1 MSDVWLSIVMVVA
14 FVLIGGVFSGAE
26 IALVS
31 LRESQVRGMAESGGR
46 RGKAVQRL
54 LSDPNRFLAAVQVGV
69 TLAGFFSAAFGA
81 STLSQPLARW
91 LVGRGMAEGLA
102 GTTALVLV
110 TIAISYLSLVAGEL
124 TPKRLAL
131 QRAEGFSLLVAAPL
145 NTIAT
150 LSRPVIWLL
159 SKSTD
164 VLVRLLGGDPKVSG
178 ESISQEEL
186 RDLVAAH
193 ESLSSDERRLID
205 EVFRAGE
212 REVREVMTP
221 RTEVAFLDA
230 SMTAS
235 RAAKQVADSNWSR
248 FPVVGR
254 DEDDVVGFVHVRDL
268 FLPNHPAGRAAT
280 VGDLS
285 REVKRLPGTAGVL
298 TALSEMRRG
307 NQHLAIVV
315 DEYGGTDGIVT
326 LEDLIEEVIGEIYDE
341 YDEEVVA
348 DGRQPADGPREV
360 DGLLNLD
367 DFTEATGLELP
378 EGPYETVA
386 GYVLAELGRLPEV
399 GDAIEVEGRRLTVLE
414 LDGRRIAR
422 LRVDPPPAPA
432 ERRRGRAAPSRAPR
446 ADERRS
452 AAGLR
457 HVPGVADDPGEV
469 GVLRRPAQLGADAV
483 ARGDQLRGVAGPPRT
498 DDDRHRVPG
507 HLARRVDDL
516 LHGEAGAVAEVVDA
530 VLAGRRCRAGRA
542 GGRRPGPRRAR
553 SRGCRCR
560 RASGSPRRRRSATP
574 AARRRP
580 AGPAGSG
587 GSRSR
592 AARRGRR
599 RHPRR

>member
-1 MSDVWLSIVMVVA
+1 MSDVWLNIVMVVV
-14 FVLIGGVFSGAE
+14 FVLIGGAFSGAE

-31 LRESQVRGMAESGGR
+31 LRESQVRTMAEHGR
-46 RGKAVQRL
+46 RGQAVQRL

-91 LVGRGMAEGLA
+91 LESRGVSEGLA
-102 GTTALVLV
+102 GTLALVLV
-110 TIAISYLSLVAGEL
+110 TIGISYLSLVVGEL

-131 QRAEGFSLLVAAPL
+131 QRAEGFALVVAAPL
-145 NTIAT
+145 NAIAK
-150 LSRPVIWLL
+150 LFRPLIWLL

-178 ESISQEEL
+178 EAISQEEL

-221 RTEVAFLDA
+221 RTEVAFLEA

-235 RAAKQVADSNWSR
+235 RAAKLVADSNWSR

-268 FLPNHPAGRAAT
+268 FLPNHQAGRAAT
-280 VGDLS
+280 VGDLA

-298 TALSEMRRG
+298 KALSEMRRD

-341 YDEEVVA
+341 YDAEV
-348 DGRQPADGPREV
+348 GPEGGEQPPGGPREI

-367 DFTEATGLELP
+367 DFTEATGLQLP

-399 GDAIEVEGRRLTVLE
+399 GDTVEVEGRTLTVVE
-414 LDGRRIAR
+414 LDGRRISR
-422 LRVDPPPAPA
+422 ILVSPPPEPA
-432 ERRRGRAAPSRAPR
+432 D
-446 ADERRS
+446 DEAS
-452 AAGLR
+452 TSEAAG
-457 HVPGVADDPGEV
+457 G
-469 GVLRRPAQLGADAV
+469 
-483 ARGDQLRGVAGPPRT
+483 
-498 DDDRHRVPG
+498 
-507 HLARRVDDL
+507 
-516 LHGEAGAVAEVVDA
+516 
-530 VLAGRRCRAGRA
+530 
-542 GGRRPGPRRAR
+542 
-553 SRGCRCR
+553 
-560 RASGSPRRRRSATP
+560 
-574 AARRRP
+574 
-580 AGPAGSG
+580 
-587 GSRSR
+587 
-592 AARRGRR
+592 
-599 RHPRR
+599 

>member
-1 MSDVWLSIVMVVA
+1 VSAVWLSIVMVVV

-81 STLSQPLARW
+81 STLSEPLARW
-91 LVGRGMAEGLA
+91 LESRGLSEGLS
-102 GTTALVLV
+102 GTSALVLV
-110 TIAISYLSLVAGEL
+110 TVAISYLSLVVGEL

-131 QRAEGFSLLVAAPL
+131 QRAEGFSLMVAAPL
-145 NTIAT
+145 NAIAT

-164 VLVRLLGGDPKVSG
+164 LLVRLVGGDPKVSG

-193 ESLSSDERRLID
+193 ESLTSDERRLID

-212 REVREVMTP
+212 REIREVMTP
-221 RTEVAFLDA
+221 RTEVRFLDA

-235 RAAKQVADSNWSR
+235 RAAKLVADSNWSR
-248 FPVVGR
+248 FPVVDR
-254 DEDDVVGFVHVRDL
+254 DEDDVIGFVHVRDL

-280 VGDLS
+280 VGDLA
-285 REVKRLPGTAGVL
+285 REVKRLPGTKGVL
-298 TALSEMRRG
+298 AALSEMRRE

-341 YDEEVVA
+341 YDEEVA
-348 DGRQPADGPREV
+348 PDGKQPPGGPREV

-367 DFTEATGLELP
+367 DFAELTGLELP
-378 EGPYETVA
+378 DGPYETVA
-386 GYVLAELGRLPEV
+386 GFVLAELGRLPEIGDTVEV
-399 GDAIEVEGRRLTVLE
+399 GGRTFTVLE

-422 LRVDPPPAPA
+422 LRVS
-432 ERRRGRAAPSRAPR
+432 AAPEPTP
-446 ADERRS
+446 E
-452 AAGLR
+452 
-457 HVPGVADDPGEV
+457 
-469 GVLRRPAQLGADAV
+469 
-483 ARGDQLRGVAGPPRT
+483 
-498 DDDRHRVPG
+498 DDDRT
-507 HLARRVDDL
+507 
-516 LHGEAGAVAEVVDA
+516 EAT
-530 VLAGRRCRAGRA
+530 
-542 GGRRPGPRRAR
+542 
-553 SRGCRCR
+553 S
-560 RASGSPRRRRSATP
+560 S
-574 AARRRP
+574 
-580 AGPAGSG
+580 
-587 GSRSR
+587 
-592 AARRGRR
+592 
-599 RHPRR
+599 

>member
-1 MSDVWLSIVMVVA
+1 VSDVWLSIVMVVV

-31 LRESQVRGMAESGGR
+31 LREGQVRAMADQGR
-46 RGKAVQRL
+46 RGQAVQKL
-54 LSDPNRFLAAVQVGV
+54 LSDPNQFLAAVQVGV
-69 TLAGFFSAAFGA
+69 TFAGFFSAAFGA
-81 STLSQPLARW
+81 STLSRPLADW
-91 LVGRGMAEGLA
+91 LVNRGVSEGLA
-102 GTTALVLV
+102 GTLGLVLV
-110 TIAISYLSLVAGEL
+110 TIAISYLSLVVGEL

-145 NTIAT
+145 NALAK

-159 SKSTD
+159 SKSTN

-178 ESISQEEL
+178 EAISQEEL

-248 FPVVGR
+248 FPVVGS
-254 DEDDVVGFVHVRDL
+254 DQDDVVGFVHVRDL

-280 VGDLS
+280 VGDLA

-298 TALSEMRRG
+298 TALSEMRRE
-307 NQHLAIVV
+307 NHHLAIVV

-341 YDEEVVA
+341 YDEEVA
-348 DGRQPADGPREV
+348 PDGKQLPGGPREV

-367 DFTEATGLELP
+367 DFTEATGMELP
-378 EGPYETVA
+378 EGPYETAA

-399 GDAIEVEGRRLTVLE
+399 GDTIEVQGRTIEVLE

-422 LRVDPPPAPA
+422 IRVGPPPLT
-432 ERRRGRAAPSRAPR
+432 E
-446 ADERRS
+446 DD
-452 AAGLR
+452 AG
-457 HVPGVADDPGEV
+457 
-469 GVLRRPAQLGADAV
+469 
-483 ARGDQLRGVAGPPRT
+483 T
-498 DDDRHRVPG
+498 D
-507 HLARRVDDL
+507 
-516 LHGEAGAVAEVVDA
+516 
-530 VLAGRRCRAGRA
+530 
-542 GGRRPGPRRAR
+542 
-553 SRGCRCR
+553 
-560 RASGSPRRRRSATP
+560 SGST
-574 AARRRP
+574 
-580 AGPAGSG
+580 
-587 GSRSR
+587 
-592 AARRGRR
+592 GR
-599 RHPRR
+599 

>member
-1 MSDVWLSIVMVVA
+1 VTDVWPSIVMVIV
-14 FVLIGGVFSGAE
+14 FVLIGGAFSGAE

-31 LRESQVRGMAESGGR
+31 LRESQVRGMADSGR
-46 RGKAVQRL
+46 RGQAVQRL

-81 STLSQPLARW
+81 STLSEPLARW

-102 GTTALVLV
+102 GTLALVLV
-110 TIAISYLSLVAGEL
+110 TIAISYLSLVVGEL

-131 QRAEGFSLLVAAPL
+131 QRAEGFSLVVAAPL
-145 NTIAT
+145 NAIAT
-150 LSRPVIWLL
+150 LSRPIIWLL

-221 RTEVAFLDA
+221 RTEVAFLDS

-248 FPVVGR
+248 FPVAGR

-280 VGDLS
+280 VGDLA

-298 TALSEMRRG
+298 TALSEMRRE
-307 NQHLAIVV
+307 NHHLAIVI

-341 YDEEVVA
+341 YDKEVA
-348 DGRQPADGPREV
+348 PDGKQPPGGPREV

-367 DFTEATGLELP
+367 DFAEATGLQLSD
-378 EGPYETVA
+378 GPYETAA
-386 GYVLAELGRLPEV
+386 GYVLAELGRLPEI
-399 GDAIEVEGRRLTVLE
+399 GDIVEVEGRTLTVVE
-414 LDGRRIAR
+414 IDGRRIAR
-422 LRVDPPPAPA
+422 ILVSPPPAP
-432 ERRRGRAAPSRAPR
+432 
-446 ADERRS
+446 
-452 AAGLR
+452 
-457 HVPGVADDPGEV
+457 
-469 GVLRRPAQLGADAV
+469 
-483 ARGDQLRGVAGPPRT
+483 T
-498 DDDRHRVPG
+498 DDETR
-507 HLARRVDDL
+507 AT
-516 LHGEAGAVAEVVDA
+516 DA
-530 VLAGRRCRAGRA
+530 ADG
-542 GGRRPGPRRAR
+542 
-553 SRGCRCR
+553 
-560 RASGSPRRRRSATP
+560 
-574 AARRRP
+574 
-580 AGPAGSG
+580 
-587 GSRSR
+587 
-592 AARRGRR
+592 
-599 RHPRR
+599 

>member
-14 FVLIGGVFSGAE
+14 FVLIGGIFSGAE

-31 LRESQVRGMAESGGR
+31 LRESQVRAMAENGGR

-91 LVGRGMAEGLA
+91 LVGRGMVEGLA

-145 NTIAT
+145 NAIAT
-150 LSRPVIWLL
+150 LSRPIIWLL

-164 VLVRLLGGDPKVSG
+164 LLVRLFGGDPEVSG

-230 SMTAS
+230 STTAS

-248 FPVVGR
+248 FPVAGR

-268 FLPNHPAGRAAT
+268 LLPNHPAGRAAT

-341 YDEEVVA
+341 YDAEVEA
-348 DGRQPADGPREV
+348 EGQQPSDGPREV

-367 DFTEATGLELP
+367 DFTEATGLSLP

-399 GDAIEVEGRRLTVLE
+399 GDGIEIEGRRVTVVE

-422 LRVDPPPAPA
+422 LQVDPPPAPA
-432 ERRRGRAAPSRAPR
+432 EDGEQAPS
-446 ADERRS
+446 E
-452 AAGLR
+452 
-457 HVPGVADDPGEV
+457 
-469 GVLRRPAQLGADAV
+469 PA
-483 ARGDQLRGVAGPPRT
+483 
-498 DDDRHRVPG
+498 
-507 HLARRVDDL
+507 
-516 LHGEAGAVAEVVDA
+516 
-530 VLAGRRCRAGRA
+530 
-542 GGRRPGPRRAR
+542 
-553 SRGCRCR
+553 
-560 RASGSPRRRRSATP
+560 
-574 AARRRP
+574 P
-580 AGPAGSG
+580 AG
-587 GSRSR
+587 
-592 AARRGRR
+592 
-599 RHPRR
+599 

>member
-1 MSDVWLSIVMVVA
+1 MSDVWLNIVMVVA
-14 FVLIGGVFSGAE
+14 FILIGGVFSGAE

-31 LRESQVRGMAESGGR
+31 LRESQVRAMAENGGR

-81 STLSQPLARW
+81 STLAQPLAGV
-91 LVGRGMAEGLA
+91 LVSRGMAEGLA
-102 GTTALVLV
+102 GTLALVLV
-110 TIAISYLSLVAGEL
+110 TVAISYLSLVAGEL

-131 QRAEGFSLLVAAPL
+131 QRSEGFSLLVAAPL
-145 NTIAT
+145 NAIAT
-150 LSRPVIWLL
+150 IFRPIIWLL

-164 VLVRLLGGDPKVSG
+164 VLVRLFGGNPEQGG

-193 ESLSSDERRLID
+193 ESLSTDERRLID

-230 SMTAS
+230 STTAS

-248 FPVVGR
+248 FPVFGR

-268 FLPNHPAGRAAT
+268 FLPSHPAGRAAT

-341 YDEEVVA
+341 YDAEVEA
-348 DGRQPADGPREV
+348 EGQQPSDGPREV

-367 DFTEATGLELP
+367 DFTEATGLSLP

-399 GDAIEVEGRRLTVLE
+399 GDGIEVEGRRITVAE

-422 LRVDPPPAPA
+422 LQVDPPPAPA
-432 ERRRGRAAPSRAPR
+432 DDGEQAPS
-446 ADERRS
+446 E
-452 AAGLR
+452 
-457 HVPGVADDPGEV
+457 
-469 GVLRRPAQLGADAV
+469 PA
-483 ARGDQLRGVAGPPRT
+483 
-498 DDDRHRVPG
+498 
-507 HLARRVDDL
+507 
-516 LHGEAGAVAEVVDA
+516 
-530 VLAGRRCRAGRA
+530 
-542 GGRRPGPRRAR
+542 
-553 SRGCRCR
+553 
-560 RASGSPRRRRSATP
+560 
-574 AARRRP
+574 P
-580 AGPAGSG
+580 AG
-587 GSRSR
+587 
-592 AARRGRR
+592 
-599 RHPRR
+599 

>member
-1 MSDVWLSIVMVVA
+1 MVVV

-31 LRESQVRGMAESGGR
+31 LRESQVRGMAETGGR
-46 RGKAVQRL
+46 RGQAVQRL

-81 STLSQPLARW
+81 STLSQPLADQMVTW
-91 LVGRGMAEGLA
+91 GVSAGLA
-102 GTTALVLV
+102 DTLALVVV
-110 TIAISYLSLVAGEL
+110 TIAISYLSLVVGEL

-131 QRAEGFSLLVAAPL
+131 QRAEGFALIVAAPL
-145 NTIAT
+145 NAIAK

-159 SKSTD
+159 SASTN

-193 ESLSSDERRLID
+193 ESLTSDERRLID

-221 RTEVAFLDA
+221 RTEVQFLDA

-268 FLPNHPAGRAAT
+268 LLPSHPAGRAAT
-280 VGDLS
+280 VGDLA
-285 REVKRLPGTAGVL
+285 REVTRLPGTVAVL
-298 TALSEMRRG
+298 AALSEMRRD
-307 NQHLAIVV
+307 NQHLAIVI

-341 YDEEVVA
+341 YDEEVA
-348 DGRQPADGPREV
+348 EAGRQPGGPQDV

-367 DFTEATGLELP
+367 DFAEVTGLTLP
-378 EGPYETVA
+378 DGPYETVA

-399 GDAIEVEGRRLTVLE
+399 GDTIEVEGRTITVLE

-422 LRVDPPPAPA
+422 LLVGPSPEPAT
-432 ERRRGRAAPSRAPR
+432 E
-446 ADERRS
+446 E
-452 AAGLR
+452 
-457 HVPGVADDPGEV
+457 
-469 GVLRRPAQLGADAV
+469 
-483 ARGDQLRGVAGPPRT
+483 
-498 DDDRHRVPG
+498 
-507 HLARRVDDL
+507 
-516 LHGEAGAVAEVVDA
+516 
-530 VLAGRRCRAGRA
+530 
-542 GGRRPGPRRAR
+542 
-553 SRGCRCR
+553 
-560 RASGSPRRRRSATP
+560 
-574 AARRRP
+574 
-580 AGPAGSG
+580 
-587 GSRSR
+587 GSRTAPVQGPVAS
-592 AARRGRR
+592 
-599 RHPRR
+599 

>member
-1 MSDVWLSIVMVVA
+1 VSDVWLSIVMVVV

-31 LRESQVRGMAESGGR
+31 LRESQVRGMAESGR
-46 RGKAVQRL
+46 RGQAVQRL

-81 STLSQPLARW
+81 STLSEPLAHW
-91 LVGRGMAEGLA
+91 LEGRGLSAGLSS
-102 GTTALVLV
+102 TLALVLV
-110 TIAISYLSLVAGEL
+110 TIAISYLSLVVGEL

-131 QRAEGFSLLVAAPL
+131 QRAEGFALIVAAPL
-145 NTIAT
+145 NAIAK

-164 VLVRLLGGDPKVSG
+164 VLVRLVGGDPKVSG

-248 FPVVGR
+248 FPVAGR

-280 VGDLS
+280 VGDLA
-285 REVKRLPGTAGVL
+285 REVTRLPGTAGVL
-298 TALSEMRRG
+298 TALSEMRRE

-341 YDEEVVA
+341 YDAEVA
-348 DGRQPADGPREV
+348 PEDKQAPGGPREV

-367 DFTEATGLELP
+367 DFTEVTGLELP
-378 EGPYETVA
+378 DGPYETVA

-399 GDAIEVEGRRLTVLE
+399 GDSIEVEGRSIAVLE

-422 LRVDPPPAPA
+422 LLVSAPPAPA
-432 ERRRGRAAPSRAPR
+432 DDDGTRTEAAPS
-446 ADERRS
+446 
-452 AAGLR
+452 
-457 HVPGVADDPGEV
+457 
-469 GVLRRPAQLGADAV
+469 
-483 ARGDQLRGVAGPPRT
+483 
-498 DDDRHRVPG
+498 
-507 HLARRVDDL
+507 
-516 LHGEAGAVAEVVDA
+516 
-530 VLAGRRCRAGRA
+530 
-542 GGRRPGPRRAR
+542 
-553 SRGCRCR
+553 
-560 RASGSPRRRRSATP
+560 
-574 AARRRP
+574 
-580 AGPAGSG
+580 
-587 GSRSR
+587 
-592 AARRGRR
+592 
-599 RHPRR
+599 

>member
-1 MSDVWLSIVMVVA
+1 VSDVWPSIVMVVV
-14 FVLIGGVFSGAE
+14 FVLIGGFFAGAE

-31 LRESQVRGMAESGGR
+31 LREGQVKAMAERGGR

-54 LSDPNRFLAAVQVGV
+54 LVDPNRFLSAVQVGV

-81 STLSQPLARW
+81 STLAEPLAAW
-91 LVGRGMAEGLA
+91 LVGRGLAEGMA
-102 GTTALVLV
+102 GTVALVLV
-110 TIAISYLSLVAGEL
+110 TIAISYLSLVVGEL

-131 QRAEGFSLLVAAPL
+131 QRAEGFSLVVAAPL
-145 NTIAT
+145 NAIAT

-164 VLVRLLGGDPKVSG
+164 VLVRLAGGDPKVSG

-221 RTEVAFLDA
+221 RTEVAFVEA

-280 VGDLS
+280 VGDLV
-285 REVKRLPGTAGVL
+285 REVKHLPGTAGVL
-298 TALSEMRRG
+298 TALSEMRRE
-307 NQHLAIVV
+307 NHHLAIVV
-315 DEYGGTDGIVT
+315 DEYGGTDGIVS

-341 YDEEVVA
+341 YDEEVAPEV
-348 DGRQPADGPREV
+348 RQAPGGPREV

-378 EGPYETVA
+378 DGPYETAA
-386 GYVLAELGRLPEV
+386 GFVLAELGRLPEV
-399 GDAIEVEGRRLTVLE
+399 GDVIEVRGRRISVVE

-422 LRVDPPPAPA
+422 LLVDPPPAPTT
-432 ERRRGRAAPSRAPR
+432 EEDG
-446 ADERRS
+446 
-452 AAGLR
+452 G
-457 HVPGVADDPGEV
+457 
-469 GVLRRPAQLGADAV
+469 
-483 ARGDQLRGVAGPPRT
+483 T
-498 DDDRHRVPG
+498 DG
-507 HLARRVDDL
+507 TTTA
-516 LHGEAGAVAEVVDA
+516 
-530 VLAGRRCRAGRA
+530 
-542 GGRRPGPRRAR
+542 
-553 SRGCRCR
+553 
-560 RASGSPRRRRSATP
+560 
-574 AARRRP
+574 
-580 AGPAGSG
+580 
-587 GSRSR
+587 
-592 AARRGRR
+592 
-599 RHPRR
+599 